1 MALTASPFGFRPYRK
16 VGQNYNSGGYSTYTI
31 ANAYATNLF
40 SGDAVRLGTGGVV
53 EAWVSLSTNEP
64 NILGVFAGCR
74 YVDPTTQRPIFSRYF
89 PANISSADGT
99 IEAYVY
105 DDPNQTYLVQ
115 ADNSLVANNLGQ
127 AAAISILAAGDT
139 RSGQSRQNL
148 RIATSGSE
156 EIWPSVQ
163 IVGFYDRRQGEAFAE
178 CEVRLIP
185 HRLAIQ
191 TSAG

>member
-1 MALTASPFGFRPYRK
+1 VLFR
-16 VGQNYNSGGYSTYTI
+16 S
-31 ANAYATNLF
+31 
-40 SGDAVRLGTGGVV
+40 VV
-53 EAWVSLSTNEP
+53 EAWASTSTNEP
-64 NILGVFAGCR
+64 NQLGVFAGCR

-89 PANISSADGT
+89 PANVSSADGT

-115 ADNSLVANNLGQ
+115 ADSSLAQNTIGQ
-127 AAAISILAAGDT
+127 AAAISVLATGDT

-148 RIATSGSE
+148 RVATSGSE
-156 EIWPSVQ
+156 GTWPSVQ
-163 IVGFYDRRQGEAFAE
+163 IVGFYERRQGEAFAE